1 MTLFFA
7 FYLKICYFLYM
18 SQLTKLALEQSLK
31 NLLLKKSL
39 SDITI
44 KDITDE
50 CGISRMTFYYH
61 FKDVYDLVEWACYED
76 ASRALEG
83 KKHYDNW
90 QEGFL
95 QIFEAVKENKPFIL
109 NVYHSVSREQIENY
123 LFRLTFDLLKG
134 VVDEES
140 KGMTVREEDKVF
152 IADTYKYAFVG
163 IMLDWIKHDMLEDP
177 KNVIDKLDKVV
188 SGGFKNAL
196 ERFRLS

>member
-1 MTLFFA
+1 
-7 FYLKICYFLYM
+7 M
-18 SQLTKLALEQSLK
+18 SQLTKLALETALK

-39 SDITI
+39 SHITV

-61 FKDVYDLVEWACYED
+61 FKDVYDLVEWSCYED

-95 QIFEAVKENKPFIL
+95 QIFEAVRENKPFIL

-134 VVDEES
+134 VVDEEA
-140 KGMTVREEDKVF
+140 KNMVVREEDKVF

-163 IMLDWIKHDMLEDP
+163 VMLDWIKKDMLEDP
-177 KNVIDKLDKVV
+177 KVIIEKLDKVV
-188 SGGFKNAL
+188 CGGFRSAL
-196 ERFRLS
+196 ERFRVS